1 MKGHVFGGLPTGH
14 SLQRFACE
22 QQLFN
27 VIDRQLNNA
36 YASKWRTF
44 DKSASFQRPNCLAQR
59 TAAHAEARRERLFGE
74 FFSRLEPPCKDGL
87 FQPRNSLINKR
98 PGHFSQ
104 DHSQYPK
111 LKSRHIKLVFKNQYL
126 TTNTYIVD
134 NPTYCRHEK
143 RRRKCVCTERLVS
156 VRSETVEAVLM
167 RQAGTVGSEHD
178 AAAITARIDR
188 LPESRRIWW
197 LVVLLALAG
206 LFEVYDLYQTA
217 YVPTGLVRAGIF
229 SQGAKGL
236 FGLPDQAT
244 LAASTF
250 LGLFLGSIAFAPVAD
265 KFGRRPIIV
274 WALVVY
280 SLATLAMALQ
290 STAYGVFICRL
301 LAGNRAWC

>member
-1 MKGHVFGGLPTGH
+1 
-14 SLQRFACE
+14 
-22 QQLFN
+22 
-27 VIDRQLNNA
+27 
-36 YASKWRTF
+36 
-44 DKSASFQRPNCLAQR
+44 
-59 TAAHAEARRERLFGE
+59 
-74 FFSRLEPPCKDGL
+74 
-87 FQPRNSLINKR
+87 
-98 PGHFSQ
+98 
-104 DHSQYPK
+104 
-111 LKSRHIKLVFKNQYL
+111 
-126 TTNTYIVD
+126 
-134 NPTYCRHEK
+134 
-143 RRRKCVCTERLVS
+143 VS